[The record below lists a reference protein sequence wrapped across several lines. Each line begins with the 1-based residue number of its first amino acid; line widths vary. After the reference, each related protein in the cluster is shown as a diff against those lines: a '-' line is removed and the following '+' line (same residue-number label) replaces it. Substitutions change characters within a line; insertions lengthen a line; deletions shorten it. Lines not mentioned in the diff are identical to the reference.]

1 MSIPRLVTWRLAD
14 NRVQYT
20 HSAKGVTYAAH

>member
-1 MSIPRLVTWRLAD
+1 MSISKLVTWRLAD
-14 NRVQYT
+14 KRVQYA